1 MQLFFGIV
9 FFISSAYV
17 FHDANKRKISNQLGW
32 AAGTALLWP
41 IVMPLYFFKRKK
53 LTDTVV
59 TTENRHSQPKA
70 YALLFILS
78 FGLYAVNFYN
88 GWLPDCDSAKVQGV
102 LTSILDDQSFTDT
115 AQQSYE
121 RFSEVRHCNLSMSGR
136 IYSYTVRWYSEDK
149 DRFLVQMAN

>member
-1 MQLFFGIV
+1 MQFFIGVV

-41 IVMPLYFFKRKK
+41 IVLPLYFFKRKK

-59 TTENRHSQPKA
+59 TEENKNSHVKG
-70 YALLFILS
+70 YALLFVLS
-78 FGLYAVNFYN
+78 FGMYAVNFYN
-88 GWLPDCDSAKVQGV
+88 GWLPDCDSSKVHGV
-102 LTSILDDQSFTDT
+102 LSNILDTREFTDT

-121 RFSEVRHCNLSMSGR
+121 RINEVRHCNLSMSGR

-149 DRFLVQMAN
+149 NRFLVQMAN